1 MQGQNVGSIYGSFE
15 LDNRGFKS
23 ELKKTE
29 RETDKLIS
37 ALNKSGKVKVD
48 TAQWKKLTAEMG
60 ALNKRAHDTQMA
72 LLKAPAGTPEAKKLS
87 GELKNLEARIR
98 MIKKVTD
105 PTTKAIKDMA
115 KANQVAAGSSKAVG
129 AGGGQSGIQQ
139 FGGAFAQQ
147 ATSRMG
153 AIGGIMTTASS
164 AGPYVAAA
172 ALAVGAIAGV
182 GVAAKKTADSIKSM
196 AAETA
201 AWSEAVMDMSTN
213 TGISTEMLQKLQHV
227 SAMSGLSYE
236 GITRGIAI
244 LIRRMPE
251 AVAGTGDVAR
261 ALQKLGVSATTSSGQ
276 LRSMDDLV
284 PEIIAKL
291 QRMQNTT
298 ERNATAA
305 ALFGR
310 GWMELGPI
318 LGMTAD
324 DFAGVMNQ
332 ATALG
337 LVLSNQELANVQ
349 AYDDTLDE
357 LNQTLAGVKKQIGA
371 AFAPYLKTA
380 IEPLVEALPR
390 AVEKLK
396 TWLDSIKPT
405 LAALAESFKSA
416 WAAIAPALS
425 AGVKNYLAG
434 IADGLKVVAWV
445 VSKIASAMPGIVEF
459 LTRCFRVSFWWYGVV
474 RNIYAYLARI
484 LRLPPVEMPDWGEPP
499 EINAIDVEGIEDAS
513 DAVSKQEQL
522 ASDAQSEVE
531 GLRRQIALAGDSSAA
546 AAMQWEILNG
556 KYREASDATKK
567 LLMDTA
573 KMKDASDA
581 HIESNKKH
589 AASISATVDAAK
601 SAFNVVKQRAS
612 EAVRLME
619 QFANATIN
627 EVKRQAD
634 EEKRIRDEAA
644 SDAKTHYEKLSELG
658 RAGAL
663 AKTGVSMFGGK
674 TTEIPISYSADKVS
688 AAAAAVKAGQ
698 AAEAKVR
705 AAVEGQLFGGAI
717 ARQRAIAGAA
727 EPPWDE
733 IKTYLTGSTSLFGQL
748 VEFASVLPLLMLEV
762 RRATRP
768 AVESGI

>member
-48 TAQWKKLTAEMG
+48 IAQWKKLTAEMG

-182 GVAAKKTADSIKSM
+182 GVAAKKTADALKQMTVEASAWAQDTILLSASTGVSI
-196 AAETA
+196 
-201 AWSEAVMDMSTN
+201 D
-213 TGISTEMLQKLQHV
+213 MLQRLQHV
-227 SAMSGLSYE
+227 SATMNLSYE
-236 GITRGIAI
+236 GITRGIGL
-244 LIRRMPE
+244 LIKKMPE
-251 AVAGTGDVAR
+251 IANGSGAAAQAFAR
-261 ALQKLGVSATTSSGQ
+261 LGISATDSSGQ
-276 LRSMDDLV
+276 LRAMDDLV
-284 PEIIAKL
+284 PEVIAKL
-291 QRMQNTT
+291 QELPNAT
-298 ERNATAA
+298 ERGALAA
-305 ALFGR
+305 ELFGR
-310 GWMELGPI
+310 GWMELAPI
-318 LGMTAD
+318 LSLSAD
-324 DFAGVMNQ
+324 EFRGAMDAAGD
-332 ATALG
+332 LG
-337 LVLSNQELANVQ
+337 LVLSGREMAALMSYQGALDDLSQSAKGVRLQIASAFGPIFHQ
-349 AYDDTLDE
+349 AAQPIVD
-357 LNQTLAGVKKQIGA
+357 
-371 AFAPYLKTA
+371 
-380 IEPLVEALPR
+380 ALPK
-390 AVEKLK
+390 AIAALK
-396 TWLDSIKPT
+396 KWLESIKPT
-405 LAALAESFKSA
+405 LASLAESFKSA